1 MRKAGI
7 IIGIIVAVVIVAGL
21 IFWATLDVN
30 EYRGRIQ
37 VELQNR
43 LGRPVALGEMH
54 LSLFPPSFEVKDL
67 SIGDDPKFA
76 NPKPFVQAGQLS
88 VSVKLMPLLRGG
100 LEVTSLNL
108 RQPVIELIKD
118 QQGAWN
124 FSSLGTAGR
133 GPAPV
138 SSGGASPGGS
148 FSLAYL
154 SVEDG
159 QLALTNRQSGQPREV
174 YSHIDVTLKDFA
186 PDKPFSVQV
195 AVHLPGKGAQEV
207 RLDGTG
213 GPIKQGDLAATPFHG
228 TVGLDGIALAGLQ
241 QFLNEPALANTDGT
255 VRGETKINLQPGTAS
270 ANGDID
276 IQKVRVRGVDLG
288 YPITAQYSVSQDLI
302 TNRLTIRKA
311 AIKLGS
317 APLDIGGTI
326 DMQSSPA
333 GLDLNVKA
341 DNLSLAEA
349 SRLASAFGVVFSP
362 GTTVTGRVNT
372 NIHVSG
378 TADSPALNGNL
389 SAADVQIS
397 GKDIPQPVGIKAV
410 NFTVTP
416 TDIHSD
422 TFNITSG
429 PTTVKS
435 TVALKQYTSKTP
447 NLDAHLEAPKAE
459 LPAILAI
466 AKAYGVKSLDGVKG
480 SGLLKLDM
488 RLSGPVQSLDGNAI
502 MRALNGESAINFN
515 NLRLSGTNLSQEIS
529 KVAGFLKPT
538 GSGQSFTD
546 ISVMTGK
553 IIVKNGIAQT
563 TDLKAGLDVG
573 TIAVTGSADLVEQVL
588 NLHVNAVVAQKVS
601 GQVGGTGIRGFM
613 KTALA
618 NNEGELVI
626 PVLITGT
633 FLQPKVT
640 PDVQSFG
647 RMKLKGLLPT
657 SSNPGAGLSGLVGN
671 LLGGKGGTQPGQTQ
685 AKPQQQKPAPNA
697 LQQLLEA
704 LSEKKQQDSQPKPK
718 K

>member
-1 MRKAGI
+1 
-7 IIGIIVAVVIVAGL
+7 
-21 IFWATLDVN
+21 
-30 EYRGRIQ
+30 
-37 VELQNR
+37 
-43 LGRPVALGEMH
+43 
-54 LSLFPPSFEVKDL
+54 
-67 SIGDDPKFA
+67 
-76 NPKPFVQAGQLS
+76 
-88 VSVKLMPLLRGG
+88 
-100 LEVTSLNL
+100 
-108 RQPVIELIKD
+108 
-118 QQGAWN
+118 
-124 FSSLGTAGR
+124 
-133 GPAPV
+133 
-138 SSGGASPGGS
+138 
-148 FSLAYL
+148 
-154 SVEDG
+154 
-159 QLALTNRQSGQPREV
+159 
-174 YSHIDVTLKDFA
+174 
-186 PDKPFSVQV
+186 
-195 AVHLPGKGAQEV
+195 
-207 RLDGTG
+207 
-213 GPIKQGDLAATPFHG
+213 
-228 TVGLDGIALAGLQ
+228 
-241 QFLNEPALANTDGT
+241 
-255 VRGETKINLQPGTAS
+255 
-270 ANGDID
+270 
-276 IQKVRVRGVDLG
+276 
-288 YPITAQYSVSQDLI
+288 
-302 TNRLTIRKA
+302 
-311 AIKLGS
+311 
-317 APLDIGGTI
+317 
-326 DMQSSPA
+326 
-333 GLDLNVKA
+333 VKA

-480 SGLLKLDM
+480 SGLLELDM

-671 LLGGKGGTQPGQTQ
+671 LLAGKGGTQPGQTQ
-685 AKPQQQKPAPNA
+685 AKPEQQKPAPNA